1 MDGVIDAKA
10 ENQRGH
16 RGFKRCEHGSREV
29 ENAVRPDQCAGQS
42 NQREHNLIH
51 RTERNTEHDNHDQ
64 KGQANQHQEVVKRP
78 FVDVMGQQIVGDDLS
93 NKCTV
98 YSLKKINNQNVL
110 TIVSDSAEILEVS
123 YSAEDIKEKI
133 NKFFFSEFISVIKFK
148 KSLQI

>member
-1 MDGVIDAKA
+1 MT
-10 ENQRGH
+10 
-16 RGFKRCEHGSREV
+16 S
-29 ENAVRPDQCAGQS
+29 P
-42 NQREHNLIH
+42 
-51 RTERNTEHDNHDQ
+51 T
-64 KGQANQHQEVVKRP
+64 
-78 FVDVMGQQIVGDDLS
+78 
-93 NKCTV
+93 KCTV